1 MNLKRVLW
9 MVVSYL
15 GITVLNSCSDENELV
30 MPPISQQNEQE
41 GRFDNVPF
49 QWDYYLSNDS
59 TSTGLDG
66 FVVYP
71 VKLESA
77 IETRVSTDGRRPT
90 TGTRPPRN
98 STGGGAERPR
108 RPSTFRGFDTDNIL
122 IRDPHILYVGAAF
135 PEKEF
140 GRDFSREITAP
151 RNPMYV
157 YTSFPDPYLDEITR
171 ESGSFGYRKFI
182 KSVIRSDEY
191 QKFIHSDAREKLELQ
206 YVEFFSYSDIEKAFS
221 SNAGLAKVFSAKV
234 QMNSK
239 KTNIKSRLLGQLISS
254 CFTVS
259 MDVPTNGFFKD
270 QSMNSSP
277 EYPVYVRSMTYG
289 KIALLAIESEY
300 SFEEVKKAVEAG
312 IKFKFFSGGANYT
325 AKDME
330 IIQKSTITILV
341 ISDDTSGEVN
351 QYFDSL
357 DALKG
362 AFSTKYTELN
372 YGMPILCTG
381 YYAIDNKVF
390 KANVRL
396 RSEPWPAPVTSSS
409 GKSRP
414 APRPSY
420 P

>member
-1 MNLKRVLW
+1 MANPVLSDKAFNYAS
-9 MVVSYL
+9 SY
-15 GITVLNSCSDENELV
+15 ENENTMTLNGAINKSIILTLV
-30 MPPISQQNEQE
+30 LM
-41 GRFDNVPF
+41 
-49 QWDYYLSNDS
+49 LSAMVS
-59 TSTGLDG
+59 VF
-66 FVVYP
+66 FVLTKRPEMIYP
-71 VKLESA
+71 AALGSS
-77 IETRVSTDGRRPT
+77 I
-90 TGTRPPRN
+90 
-98 STGGGAERPR
+98 
-108 RPSTFRGFDTDNIL
+108 
-122 IRDPHILYVGAAF
+122 AAF
-135 PEKEF
+135 VLALIMTFKKE
-140 GRDFSREITAP
+140 
-151 RNPMYV
+151 
-157 YTSFPDPYLDEITR
+157 
-171 ESGSFGYRKFI
+171 
-182 KSVIRSDEY
+182 
-191 QKFIHSDAREKLELQ
+191 
-206 YVEFFSYSDIEKAFS
+206 
-221 SNAGLAKVFSAKV
+221 LAKVFSAKV

-239 KTNIKSRLLGQLISS
+239 KTNIKSRLLGQLISG

-277 EYPVYVRSMTYG
+277 EYPVYVRTMTYG

-381 YYAIDNKVF
+381 YYAIDNKIF